1 MNLRIFSPGETP
13 MAQMFCTLKQAAH
26 KLETTEAKVET
37 LIHDGVLREFRDG
50 SDRLLKVAD
59 LAGLAVTAD
68 ATSSGRPVRAQRKG
82 RLPQPEPDDEPAQ
95 MEDLE
100 IKLPS
105 TAAATLEVKPPSAAT
120 PKRSPRPAR
129 QPASQ
134 KRPLHPV
141 VEQPAISQR
150 RQKAPR
156 AVVICP
162 TSAPHRPTPQTDEM
176 PLRQWLWTG
185 LLDDSPLALFIVFG
199 TTLLGI
205 GALAGAAYLLMWAL

>member
-1 MNLRIFSPGETP
+1 

-26 KLETTEAKVET
+26 KLETTEAEIET
-37 LIHDGVLREFRDG
+37 LIDDGILREFRDG

-59 LAGLAVTAD
+59 LAGLAVAAG
-68 ATSSGRPVRAQRKG
+68 ATGGRHPAHTQRRD
-82 RLPQPEPDDEPAQ
+82 RLPQPELDEEPAE

-105 TAAATLEVKPPSAAT
+105 TAAVTMEVKPPRAAT

-134 KRPLHPV
+134 KRSLHPV
-141 VEQPAISQR
+141 VQKPVISRR
-150 RQKAPR
+150 RQSPPR

-162 TSAPHRPTPQTDEM
+162 TSTPQRPRSQTYEM
-176 PLRQWLWTG
+176 SLRQWLWTG

-199 TTLLGI
+199 SLLLGV
-205 GALAGAAYLLMWAL
+205 GALAGAAYLLMRAL